1 MVLGFDKYGNAL
13 GVIDFIELQWNR
25 KYLECGSFVIYLA
38 ASDYDT
44 DIKYVQ
50 YSDRPETGIV
60 QKIEYEEKVGGR
72 FVTLSGFFVDKV
84 LDGGACHFAFNFEGG
99 VSPVQMIKEYMQ
111 AALNLDSSGN
121 INTGVTDTGKRVISK
136 LTIAGESEYPASA
149 DNTVEA
155 GEPLGQ
161 ALYGVMSGDDRSYTC
176 EPVFYKDETRPLLG
190 LNIRFWKGQDL
201 RDSVR
206 FSDSLNNIS
215 SIKYTYDE
223 SGEYARYQILQEL
236 PEDADAIQWQ
246 GDYGV
251 VTSTIVDG
259 KLKYYLQAYYENEAN
274 RPKDMGMS
282 MPEKVYYSQ
291 IDGVELLPANEHEIV
306 LKMQEAARLDM
317 LNNYKV
323 ESIEVDALQHR
334 FIYRQDYDLGDVC
347 TVSIDDIRQMYT
359 ARIIEI
365 DEVYASNKLD
375 VTVIMGTPQKQKWRA
390 M

>member
-38 ASDYDT
+38 TSDYDV

-50 YSDRPETGIV
+50 YSDRPETGII

-72 FVTLSGFFVDKV
+72 FVTLSGFFVDKI
-84 LDGGACHFAFNFEGG
+84 LDGGAYYAAYNFEG
-99 VSPVQMIKEYMQ
+99 STDADQEIKGYMF
-111 AALNLDSSGN
+111 AALNLNADGN
-121 INTGVTDTGKRVISK
+121 IETGVTDTGKRVVNNLVIDIDSTYPEK
-136 LTIAGESEYPASA
+136 L
-149 DNTVEA
+149 NNVVEM

-161 ALYGVMSGDDRSYTC
+161 SLYDILSDDGRSYTC
-176 EPVFYKDETRPLLG
+176 KPIYHQNEAMPLLG
-190 LNIRFWKGQDL
+190 LNVKFWQGRDL
-201 RDSVR
+201 RNDVR
-206 FSDSLNNIS
+206 FSDSLNNVS
-215 SIKYTYDE
+215 STKYTYDE
-223 SGEYARYQILQEL
+223 SAEYARYQVLLAL
-236 PEDADAIQWQ
+236 PDDTDATQWT
-246 GDYGV
+246 GNYGTV
-251 VTSTIVDG
+251 IGMIVDG
-259 KLKYYLQAYYENEAN
+259 TLKYYLQTYYEESSNK
-274 RPKDMGMS
+274 PKDMGKY
-282 MPEKVYYSQ
+282 MPEKVYVAQ
-291 IDGVELLPANEHEIV
+291 VDGIDLVPGNEQEIV
-306 LKMQEAARLDM
+306 EKMQEAARLDM

-347 TVSIDDIRQMYT
+347 TVSIDDIGQMYT